1 MRDIVLGIV
10 IIVIGLV
17 ADRSVFLGDFSVLS
31 IVFDGLALFFIIR
44 GIIKVLRSRQTT
56 PS

>member
-44 GIIKVLRSRQTT
+44 GIIKVLRSRQRT